1 MSVAKIIMI
10 IIAMILFG
18 IAAILTHTSF
28 ELLKTTLKTT
38 GNLIDIGLAAVA
50 GAFNLIAAIIFVLI
64 AVALICIMLEPHV

>member
-1 MSVAKIIMI
+1 MRVAKIIMI

-50 GAFNLIAAIIFVLI
+50 GAFNLIAAIIFVI
-64 AVALICIMLEPHV
+64 MAVALICIILELHV